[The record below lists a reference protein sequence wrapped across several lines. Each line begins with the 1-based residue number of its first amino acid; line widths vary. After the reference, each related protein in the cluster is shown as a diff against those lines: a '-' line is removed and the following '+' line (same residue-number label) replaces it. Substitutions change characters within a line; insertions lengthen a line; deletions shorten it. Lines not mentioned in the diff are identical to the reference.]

1 MRKSLP
7 IFISVLI
14 LLGHPALQAQ
24 DAPVFSQFFVN
35 PFQFNPSY
43 AAHNGFT
50 EANVFYRKQWLGI
63 ENAPTVGAFNIQA
76 PVGRNVSLGLSGYS
90 NKTVLLTT
98 NAALATFAYRINLG
112 AYHHLNFGLSGGVS
126 FNNFDLVAVA
136 NLNDPALANVV
147 QKSQFVNA
155 QFGFNYQIR
164 NFNIGFALPK
174 LLDSKPNSL
183 EAFDQIKFNAFKNQ
197 FGSVSY
203 NINAKDFQITP
214 MVLYRAIDTQAIQA
228 QWEGLLIVTYRKAIW
243 VGASFRQGYGLT
255 GFIGVALSSFRAGYA
270 YEHPTS
276 SISKAASA
284 SHEIYLGAR
293 LGKRDRNEE
302 YLSQRKGKDSLNR
315 ITRDQKAL
323 EQKKTDSLKEVAA
336 TIKPVVTEKIPEKVP
351 EKFPPVVTVAPVVV
365 TPKEDVKQPTVE
377 QKPLVEEKEPEEGK
391 MEGFYVVF
399 GAYRSAEN
407 ANKQMAYLRKQGLSP
422 QMIYTTEKEYY
433 YVYTF
438 RSSNKETA
446 LIELRKVLKE
456 RPFSGAW
463 IFNPKID

>member
-1 MRKSLP
+1 MRKPLRT
-7 IFISVLI
+7 FIIVVVLF
-14 LLGHPALQAQ
+14 GHHALHAQ
-24 DAPVFSQFFVN
+24 DAPVFSQFFAN

-43 AAHNGFT
+43 AAHNGYA
-50 EANVFYRKQWLGI
+50 EANIFYRKQWLGI

-76 PVGRNVSLGLSGYS
+76 PVGRNVSLGLSAYA

-112 AYHHLNFGLSGGVS
+112 AYHHLNFGISGGIS

-147 QKSQFVNA
+147 QKSQFINS
-155 QFGFNYQIR
+155 QFGFNYQFR

-183 EAFDQIKFNAFKNQ
+183 ETFDKIKFNALKNQ

-203 NINAKDFQITP
+203 NFNAQDFQITP
-214 MVLYRAIDTQAIQA
+214 MVLYRAIDTQQIQS
-228 QWEGLLIVTYRKAIW
+228 QWEGILLVTYKKMIW

-255 GFIGVALSSFRAGYA
+255 GFIGVALSSFKAGYA

-302 YLSQRKGKDSLNR
+302 YLAERTVKDSLAR
-315 ITRDQKAL
+315 ISSEQKAL
-323 EQKKTDSLKEVAA
+323 EAHKADSLKEVAA
-336 TIKPVVTEKIPEKVP
+336 ITKNAPEKN
-351 EKFPPVVTVAPVVV
+351 PPVVPGDVPVSV
-365 TPKEDVKQPTVE
+365 TPKEEIKQPVIET
-377 QKPLVEEKEPEEGK
+377 PLVEEKEPQEGK

-399 GAYRSAEN
+399 GAYRKSEN
-407 ANKQMAYLRKQGLSP
+407 AERQMQYLKKEGLAP
-422 QMIYTTEKEYY
+422 QMIYGTEKEYY

-446 LIELRKVLKE
+446 LVELRKVLKE

-463 IFNPKID
+463 IFNPKTD